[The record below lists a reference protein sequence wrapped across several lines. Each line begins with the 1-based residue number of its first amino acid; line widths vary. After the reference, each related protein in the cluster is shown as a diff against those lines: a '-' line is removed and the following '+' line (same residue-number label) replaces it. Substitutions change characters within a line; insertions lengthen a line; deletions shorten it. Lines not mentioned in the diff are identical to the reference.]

1 MFFRMY
7 DVLECT
13 IYVMLVVPTSKS
25 NMDEKVRLVDNDVPD
40 ECVLCTEKT
49 IPICGVHVKRWCLL
63 LVLLSAALTS
73 ATVIAVI
80 YALRLQTLT
89 ACRLTYSNNATIHE
103 SEIQKWAAQDD
114 WPLSVPRY
122 DPWRRTCVCEG
133 YETRDPKDLQPTD
146 EVLVWIA
153 PGDLITLADS
163 GKIGHFN
170 AEFES
175 TYKDDFLEDNH
186 VKVCLQQQF
195 LLDLWAYRKTTGRTS
210 CHSSSGQSGSIIERF
225 YLGWDGALFC
235 ASSVDNIADCSLT
248 TENPLTYGE
257 TCRCAHWWWF
267 FGAHYWYAS
276 FNLAG
281 NATCNPQPGDK
292 GNSYIVHH
300 DCHNESN
307 PKVALQVRFYTS
319 GYWEWACGEC
329 NSTADC
335 ANDQFCDTDYMCHDP
350 PAATGCEGSI
360 TKGLDDTT
368 YKCCCPL
375 STDVCAHQVSYGDCG
390 CCSDYTTSSTTDV
403 AFYNAGFTCNT
414 DTRVD
419 PIYAQ
424 TCPGYEN
431 CDRSYENYC
440 SE

>member
-1 MFFRMY
+1 MNVYTESFRMY
-7 DVLECT
+7 DVLDCT

-89 ACRLTYSNNATIHE
+89 ACRLTYSNNATVQE
-103 SEIQKWAAQDD
+103 SEMQKWAAKDD

-133 YETRDPKDLQPTD
+133 YETRDPTELQPTD

-175 TYKDDFLEDNH
+175 TYKGDFAEDNH
-186 VKVCLQQQF
+186 VKVCMQQQF
-195 LLDLWAYRKTTGRTS
+195 LLDLWAYSNTTGQTS
-210 CHSSSGQSGSIIERF
+210 CHSSSGPSGSIIERF

-235 ASSVDNIADCSLT
+235 ASTFDNTGSCKST
-248 TENPLTYGE
+248 T
-257 TCRCAHWWWF
+257 
-267 FGAHYWYAS
+267 
-276 FNLAG
+276 
-281 NATCNPQPGDK
+281 
-292 GNSYIVHH
+292 
-300 DCHNESN
+300 
-307 PKVALQVRFYTS
+307 
-319 GYWEWACGEC
+319 
-329 NSTADC
+329 DC
-335 ANDQFCDTDYMCHDP
+335 ASDQYCDTDYKCKSSP
-350 PAATGCEGSI
+350 VGEICTGSI
-360 TKGLDDTT
+360 TLGIDKINYD
-368 YKCCCPL
+368 CCCSNSNDTCAY
-375 STDVCAHQVSYGDCG
+375 STDTQECG
-390 CCSDYTTSSTTDV
+390 CCPNGVGGETLIDGYSQYTCHVTTVHAVYQKTCDNNVACSIDFTSQR
-403 AFYNAGFTCNT
+403 NTCGS
-414 DTRVD
+414 
-419 PIYAQ
+419 P
-424 TCPGYEN
+424 
-431 CDRSYENYC
+431 SYTY
-440 SE
+440 S